1 MEKGN
6 VQPEDDG
13 QINDIDADADVNA
26 DVDVDAS
33 ADDDSVI
40 KNSNTR
46 DPIAEKKQSV
56 EP

>member
-13 QINDIDADADVNA
+13 QINDIDAD
-26 DVDVDAS
+26 VDVDAS

-40 KNSNTR
+40 KNPNSR
-46 DPIAEKKQSV
+46 DQIAEKKQSV